1 MTATLEDRLAD
12 AISEGQEQ
20 VALQLLERHPDLE
33 VNALGEQRNTL
44 LHLACQRNHPGIV
57 RRLLAHPAIDPN
69 TPSRKTFTS
78 PLVTAAYWGR
88 LESVQVLLQDP
99 RVDVNRAEFDGRT
112 ALWWASC
119 FNYPGIIRW
128 LMALR
133 GRELDVG
140 TSVTCGAAKYNPL
153 DVAIN
158 RNAECA
164 VKLLQDFAADLARLR
179 RELRVAELQA
189 AEYFAVVVLLADDLY
204 LLPSPLLSPP
214 ESIHRVIRF
223 LTMARTL
230 PLELQMLLCNRA
242 AGLSRDM
249 IRTSETEPFFRLY
262 AHIFLSHSSPRP
274 QYCAKGD
281 SDV

>member
-164 VKLLQDFAADLARLR
+164 VKLLQDFAADLPGTIARLR

-214 ESIHRVIRF
+214 ESIHPLPDDGEDSAVGAPDASLQQGRRVV
-223 LTMARTL
+223 ARHDPHL
-230 PLELQMLLCNRA
+230 RNRA
-242 AGLSRDM
+242 FLPPLRPHLLEPLLS
-249 IRTSETEPFFRLY
+249 
-262 AHIFLSHSSPRP
+262 SSPILR
-274 QYCAKGD
+274 KR
-281 SDV
+281 